1 MLTGFGRPWGLEREI
16 ALKLARAFGVGMG
29 GGHTCGAVSGALMIM
44 GLAAGEIK
52 DNDRAARYDCYAKA
66 RSFMAAFRDLHG
78 STDCR
83 DLLGL
88 DPSTTDGM
96 ALARQRNLFVTVCPP
111 LVKTACELLEE
122 ALAPEAPPRT

>member
-1 MLTGFGRPWGLEREI
+1 VLTGFGRQWGLERET

-29 GGHTCGAVSGALMIM
+29 AGHTCGAVTGALMVM
-44 GLAAGEIK
+44 GLAAGEVVE
-52 DNDRAARYDCYAKA
+52 NDRAARYACYEKA

-88 DPSTTDGM
+88 DPATPAGM
-96 ALARQRNLFVTVCPP
+96 AEARERNLFTILCPEM
-111 LVKTACELLEE
+111 VKTACELLEE
-122 ALAPEAPPRT
+122 VL